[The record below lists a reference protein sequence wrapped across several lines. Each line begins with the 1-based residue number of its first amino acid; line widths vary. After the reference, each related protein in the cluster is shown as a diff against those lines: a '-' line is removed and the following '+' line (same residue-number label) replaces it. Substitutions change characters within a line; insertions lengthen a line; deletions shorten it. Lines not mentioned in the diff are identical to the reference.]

1 MGNWSVQQ
9 EAKKEVK
16 EKERTSR
23 ETLGKFFYDLAQ
35 LTFAGLVLG
44 GITPIYAN
52 VEAGIN
58 WYVLTAGSVWTIMLA
73 KVGNTILK

>member
-16 EKERTSR
+16 EKDKVRR
-23 ETLGKFFYDLAQ
+23 EKLAGFFFNLAQ

-73 KVGNTILK
+73 KVENTILK

>member
-1 MGNWSVQQ
+1 MGSWSEQQ
-9 EAKKEVK
+9 EDKKEVR
-16 EKERTSR
+16 EKDKVRR
-23 ETLGKFFYDLAQ
+23 ETLGKFFFDLAK

-58 WYVLTAGSVWTIMLA
+58 WYVLAAGSVWTIMLA

>member
-1 MGNWSVQQ
+1 
-9 EAKKEVK
+9 
-16 EKERTSR
+16 
-23 ETLGKFFYDLAQ
+23 
-35 LTFAGLVLG
+35 LVLG